1 MKIDIISYLA
11 RKKKIDIKKKNTVDV
26 TSINMHLNSSLCN
39 LLTFHQ
45 TFLDK
50 MKFKGKQ

>member
-11 RKKKIDIKKKNTVDV
+11 RKKKYRYKKKPVDV

-45 TFLDK
+45 PFLDK